1 MRSLYDNRFAGTL
14 AQTLRRFS
22 ACACFFMFFILL
34 ESKKG
39 EIRLIL
45 KHYKIMIILNC
56 LQFVFQQCD
65 FLLPNVLK
73 VVGEIR
79 PITEELIGR
88 TLGQCECASLGG
100 EVIEAHC
107 LQEEFAT
114 LVEQLMQLGNRFVRI
129 GGKLLDL
136 RFEWLLV
143 LTGGAQHHRRC
154 LLTGCKKGLE
164 D

>member
-34 ESKKG
+34 ESKQG
-39 EIRLIL
+39 EIRLIK
-45 KHYKIMIILNC
+45 KHYKIMISNC

-100 EVIEAHC
+100 EVIETHC
-107 LQEEFAT
+107 LLEEFAT
-114 LVEQLMQLGNRFVRI
+114 LVEQLMQLGNRLVRI

-136 RFEWLLV
+136 
-143 LTGGAQHHRRC
+143 
-154 LLTGCKKGLE
+154 
-164 D
+164 